1 MHWIFC
7 SLTFSFPLLLWFISK
22 LKILSRTPWHLI
34 IAKNE
39 FEIEMMN
46 YKRRK
51 HQTEKRTF
59 CVSGKR
65 RASFTSP
72 TAGIVTLVTLFL
84 FLNSHNPFTWH
95 VNRYLVMALIIRAQ
109 SVNTCF
115 ASITILLFFGRVALF
130 LERSSKTRHR
140 IFNEQLTITCNI
152 TRRELIHILK
162 IEFWRT
168 FIHKIEITN
177 WIKHDL
183 FYTLTNCVEDIR
195 W

>member
-1 MHWIFC
+1 MVILRCCFFLQSSAKRCTKIFLRTC
-7 SLTFSFPLLLWFISK
+7 TTIHCALNLLFADVLVSVAVVVYFQIE
-22 LKILSRTPWHLI
+22 IPRFCHVRPWYLI

-39 FEIEMMN
+39 FEIGMIN

-59 CVSGKR
+59 CVSSKR
-65 RASFTSP
+65 RASLLFTYYRHCNS
-72 TAGIVTLVTLFL
+72 LFL

-115 ASITILLFFGRVALF
+115 ASITILLFFARVALF

-140 IFNEQLTITCNI
+140 IFNE
-152 TRRELIHILK
+152 
-162 IEFWRT
+162 EFRYKMWYNT
-168 FIHKIEITN
+168 TWVN
-177 WIKHDL
+177 S
-183 FYTLTNCVEDIR
+183 YT
-195 W
+195 